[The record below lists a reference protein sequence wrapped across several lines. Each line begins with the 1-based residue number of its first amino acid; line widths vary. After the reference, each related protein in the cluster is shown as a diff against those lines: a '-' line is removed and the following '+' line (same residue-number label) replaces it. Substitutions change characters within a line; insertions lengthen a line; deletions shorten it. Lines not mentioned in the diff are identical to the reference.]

1 MNLWSW
7 NHWVAGIIQR
17 EEEEFPQK
25 AAASSRGWFI
35 ELQCRHEQGVNQ
47 LERLNHRPYD
57 QRHVFV
63 DLPISKTRQD
73 AGNGNGS
80 IHELG
85 KLPSHRK
92 PNIWYHLNSFASCG
106 WTCLTSGINTHLD
119 SWGSG
124 TPKFPNIKWLPTRP
138 QTMDL
143 HPPTPFRAQKAAK
156 AGEVASSRW
165 HALVEP
171 LQEKISMLESWLQR
185 FTKHLFYVL
194 GCSGG
199 KWLELLRTTAFG
211 LPSVVLLSL
220 QIHGFFMS
228 FSSSHPRR
236 PIATRSQIHHMTSYL
251 FNHHLRPFAKCRS
264 LCTADICSLEV
275 PGLVVMPCF
284 KEPMKWHEQHHR
296 IHHLFWKILK
306 SIWHVHQFSST
317 LRIHYACLCDRPRRP
332 PFEQLVRE
340 PSKWNQ
346 PERGKAGET
355 CNLRR
360 FAIFLSLKGRKEEH
374 GGVEMRQVIS

>member
-1 MNLWSW
+1 MEMGPSMNWGNYPLTG
-7 NHWVAGIIQR
+7 NRTFDIIWIHLLVSCWLDLLNLRNLSSGFLRFWHLQV
-17 EEEEFPQK
+17 PQYQVTPHQT
-25 AAASSRGWFI
+25 ADHGSS
-35 ELQCRHEQGVNQ
+35 
-47 LERLNHRPYD
+47 
-57 QRHVFV
+57 
-63 DLPISKTRQD
+63 
-73 AGNGNGS
+73 
-80 IHELG
+80 
-85 KLPSHRK
+85 
-92 PNIWYHLNSFASCG
+92 
-106 WTCLTSGINTHLD
+106 
-119 SWGSG
+119 
-124 TPKFPNIKWLPTRP
+124 
-138 QTMDL
+138 
-143 HPPTPFRAQKAAK
+143 PPPPPFRAQKAAK

-171 LQEKISMLESWLQR
+171 LQEKISMLESWFQR
-185 FTKHLFYVL
+185 FTKHLFFCIGMFRRQVIRAAQNHCL
-194 GCSGG
+194 WFTFCCFVEFANS
-199 KWLELLRTTAFG
+199 W
-211 LPSVVLLSL
+211 
-220 QIHGFFMS
+220 FFMI

-317 LRIHYACLCDRPRRP
+317 LCIHHACLCDRPRRP

-374 GGVEMRQVIS
+374 GGVEMRQVISYTTKRCKLM